1 MALNKAFLLFDANNS
16 GDISEDEMVQIIRAA
31 VDFKPDND
39 QLKEMMDKF
48 RSNDTNRIEY
58 KEFRKFLLSGEYRHE
73 ESGRFTT
80 AVSLAEAETI
90 RRIMHIRLEKS
101 IIDHA
106 DTSIALRCVPAGNS
120 VLDASLGFVEPA
132 AYQRDV
138 AHQSLRFLDCDM
150 FYKDNQINV
159 LVRALQ
165 GSTPRDRIV
174 SIFFV
179 CVL

>member
-1 MALNKAFLLFDANNS
+1 M
-16 GDISEDEMVQIIRAA
+16 
-31 VDFKPDND
+31 
-39 QLKEMMDKF
+39 
-48 RSNDTNRIEY
+48 
-58 KEFRKFLLSGEYRHE
+58 
-73 ESGRFTT
+73 
-80 AVSLAEAETI
+80 SLAEAETI

-106 DTSIALRCVPAGNS
+106 DTSIALRCVPA

-174 SIFFV
+174 SILFVCLFV
-179 CVL
+179 CVPCEEDKLSV